1 MPIQKSELVKLARG
15 GLIFDVDLKD
25 DGSYKV
31 EAKLP
36 ISYMPSSK
44 HTITQEDESYEL
56 VAFLTELKEPNVV
69 FRMQELTKDKTSRL
83 YKIPKKLYH
92 ETILQKVKE
101 KLRKIRWRRRF
112 RY

>member
-1 MPIQKSELVKLARG
+1 MSVPKSDLVKLARA
-15 GLIFDVDLKD
+15 GLIFDVVLEN

-56 VAFLTELKEPNVV
+56 VAFLTDLKEPDVV
-69 FRMQELTKDKTSRL
+69 FRMWDLTKDKTSRL

-92 ETILQKVKE
+92 ETILQKVIE

>member
-15 GLIFDVDLKD
+15 GLIFDVVLKD
-25 DGSYKV
+25 DGSYTV
-31 EAKLP
+31 EVKLP

-56 VAFLTELKEPNVV
+56 VAFLTDLKEPNVV
-69 FRMQELTKDKTSRL
+69 FRMWELANDKSSRL
-83 YKIPKKLYH
+83 YRIPKKLYN
-92 ETILQKVKE
+92 ETILQKITE